1 MVQVHI
7 HAGLLEGVHGSARRT
22 GGDGPGFQVL
32 RRGVGQIATLPDVV
46 AVTTDQV
53 GIREAVGLRVVDHHR
68 LANLGRQRVLA
79 RVGTLALAEHDVRRD
94 QLVHDLA
101 VVGHRLGRAA
111 VALELAFLIPGQIEV
126 LLADVVGTVVVQFL
140 AVLVM
145 QAFLRQHRD
154 GAVHAV
160 HHVPRNHR
168 AARSAVIHEG
178 ARLGGLPA
186 HLHLLTRLDVGQI
199 ASTQRARGGME
210 VDVVHQLV
218 LGQVLQRQL
227 DVVTLVND
235 DHRARNRAVE
245 GERPHEDARLN
256 LDFLLFDEHLDLH
269 HARRLRRRQAVLR
282 NERRL
287 DQLLLHALQLRNAG
301 RRLDDIVTRQPAG
314 GGDSGIGSESR
325 SPHEAGTHCG
335 ADKRLAHDR
344 SDHGRYLSIE
354 KNGADWTKSDVHN
367 NRQHLK
373 HNKDQSIGTAT
384 PII

>member
-1 MVQVHI
+1 M
-7 HAGLLEGVHGSARRT
+7 
-22 GGDGPGFQVL
+22 
-32 RRGVGQIATLPDVV
+32 
-46 AVTTDQV
+46 TTDQV
-53 GIREAVGLRVVDHHR
+53 RVAETVGLRVVDHHR
-68 LANLGRQRVLA
+68 LAHLGRQRVLA
-79 RVGTLALAEHDVRRD
+79 RIGALALAEHDVRRD

-101 VVGHRLGRAA
+101 VICHGLGSTFITLVVA
-111 VALELAFLIPGQIEV
+111 VLVLGQVEV
-126 LLADVVGTVVVQFL
+126 LLADVVGTVVVQLL
-140 AVLVM
+140 AVLVA
-145 QAFLRQHRD
+145 QTFLRQHRD
-154 GAVHAV
+154 GTVHAM
-160 HHVPRNHR
+160 HHVPRNHC
-168 AARSAVIHEG
+168 AARSAVIHEST
-178 ARLGGLPA
+178 RLGGLPA
-186 HLHLLTRLDVGQI
+186 NHHFLTRLNVGQI
-199 ASTQRARGGME
+199 ASAQSARGSVE
-210 VDVVHQLV
+210 VDVVHQFV

-235 DHRARNRAVE
+235 DHRAGNRTVE

-282 NERRL
+282 NKRRL

-373 HNKDQSIGTAT
+373 HNMDQSIGTGT